1 MSDDE
6 LVRIYLER
14 LAARLSAEDF
24 RQIVGRLSDVDL
36 RRRAQNEMEAEA
48 IFLQSPR
55 EGKTEEERKEI
66 FARLMQERRAK
77 YQAARAE
84 DSGRQ
89 E

>member
-14 LAARLSAEDF
+14 LAARLSPEDF
-24 RQIVGRLSDVDL
+24 RQVVGRLSDEDL

-48 IFLQSPR
+48 IFLQSER

-84 DSGRQ
+84 EPGRQ